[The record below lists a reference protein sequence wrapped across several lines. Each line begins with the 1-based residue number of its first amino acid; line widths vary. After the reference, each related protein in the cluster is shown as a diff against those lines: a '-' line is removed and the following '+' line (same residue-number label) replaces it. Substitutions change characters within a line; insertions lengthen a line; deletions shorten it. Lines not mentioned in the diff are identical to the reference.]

1 MKFQLVFSRA
11 FKKSF
16 KKVKRSAIFDSEKFE
31 FVLNGLM
38 SGIELPPQY
47 RDHELRG
54 KYSNY
59 RECHIKP
66 DLLLIYEID
75 RDFGLITIVEIG
87 SHSELFG

>member
-16 KKVKRSAIFDSEKFE
+16 KKVRRSAIFDSEKFE
-31 FVLNGLM
+31 FVLNGLI
-38 SGIELPPQY
+38 SGIELPLQY
-47 RDHELRG
+47 RDHQLQG

-59 RECHIKP
+59 RECHIKS

-75 RDFGLITIVEIG
+75 KDSGLITIVEIG
-87 SHSELFG
+87 SHSQLFG

>member
-16 KKVKRSAIFDSEKFE
+16 KKIRRSATFDSEKFE

-38 SGIELPPQY
+38 SGIELPSQY
-47 RDHELRG
+47 RDHELQG

-75 RDFGLITIVEIG
+75 RDFGLITIIEIG
-87 SHSELFG
+87 SHSQLFG